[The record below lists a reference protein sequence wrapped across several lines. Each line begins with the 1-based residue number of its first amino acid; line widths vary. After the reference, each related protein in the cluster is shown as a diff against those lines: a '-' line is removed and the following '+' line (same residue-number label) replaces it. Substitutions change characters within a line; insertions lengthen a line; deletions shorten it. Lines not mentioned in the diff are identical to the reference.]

1 MKVLF
6 SVDYGKE
13 KFDKLRE
20 LGYEIQVIDEKTIR
34 EEDFPYDVD
43 AYVCFDPFY
52 KIDMDKFEHLKLLQL
67 TSIGFDFVPKDKIR
81 QKKIVLTNN
90 KGGYSIPMGEF
101 IVFNLLQFAKNNR
114 KLMKQQ
120 EEKRWKQDFTLTE
133 LYGKSVIFLGTG
145 TISTEGA
152 KRLQGFGMRVI
163 GMNTKGTA
171 QEYFDEVYP
180 LEQYKEI
187 FPKADYL
194 ICVLPLTDSTRYF
207 LDKEK
212 LSLLPAHANFINV
225 SRGPLVKEADLV
237 EVLREGRIAGAA
249 LDVFEVEPLPEDSPL
264 WEMEQVYLYPHTTW
278 ISEAMNDRRFELIY
292 ENLRRLKD
300 GQELKNVV
308 NLDRGY

>member
-1 MKVLF
+1 MKALF

-20 LGYEIQVIDEKTIR
+20 LGYEIQVINEGTIK

-43 AYVCFDPFY
+43 AYVCFDPFH
-52 KIDMDKFEHLKLLQL
+52 KIDMDKFENLKLLQL

-81 QKKIVLTNN
+81 EKKIILTNN

-133 LYGKSVIFLGTG
+133 LYGKSVVFLGTG

-152 KRLQGFGMRVI
+152 KRLQGFGMKVI
-163 GMNTKGTA
+163 GMNTKGTP

-180 LEQYKEI
+180 LDRYAEI

-225 SRGPLVKEADLV
+225 SRGPLVKETDLV
-237 EVLREGRIAGAA
+237 EVLQEGRIAGAA

-308 NLDRGY
+308 NLERGY